1 MGGVI
6 PQLSSDAPARPRAS
20 DLLTADHPLRPFPPL
35 HPRRF
40 AVWFR
45 ALVFAGVLAGTGV
58 VLGFGL
64 MFAVLLRNSGT
75 SVWVYPVTELV
86 ATVVAFVVLL
96 RVEARRPVELA
107 PQRIGGLAG
116 GLALGAV
123 LMTAVIAV
131 LFVLGSYRIIG
142 THPDYQ
148 VWPDLLSAGLTAA
161 IAEEIAFRAV
171 LFRLL
176 EELLGTWGG
185 IAASA
190 AIFGLAHLSNPD
202 ATLWGA
208 IAIALEAG
216 VLFAA
221 LYALTRSLW
230 WTIGLHFSWNMLQG
244 PVFGSVV
251 SGSGVGRGWLQ
262 AQFSGPDWLTGG
274 AFGIEAS
281 VVSVAL
287 LTLTGAALLHV
298 IFHQGLA
305 VQPYWVRRR
314 RLLAAASVDAASS

>member
-1 MGGVI
+1 MGRVI
-6 PQLSSDAPARPRAS
+6 PQLPRDAPARPRAS
-20 DLLTADHPLRPFPPL
+20 DLLSADHPLRPFPPL
-35 HPRRF
+35 HRRRF

-45 ALVFAGVLAGTGV
+45 ALVFMAVLAGTGV

-64 MFAVLLRNSGT
+64 TFAVLLSNSG
-75 SVWVYPVTELV
+75 SSLWVFPVTELA

-96 RVEARRPVELA
+96 RVEARHPVELA

-123 LMTAVIAV
+123 LMSAVIAV

-142 THPDYQ
+142 TDPDYQ
-148 VWPDLLSAGLTAA
+148 VWLDLLSAGITAA
-161 IAEEIAFRAV
+161 IAEEIVFRAV

-176 EELLGTWGG
+176 EELVGTWGA

-190 AIFGLAHLSNPD
+190 AVFGLAHLSNPN
-202 ATLWGA
+202 ASLWGA

-244 PVFGSVV
+244 PVFGSAV

-274 AFGIEAS
+274 AFGVEAS

-287 LTLTGAALLHV
+287 LTLVAAALLHV
-298 IFHQGLA
+298 IFHQELA
-305 VQPYWVRRR
+305 VKPSWVRHRYLR
-314 RLLAAASVDAASS
+314 DSASVAAASD